1 MADNLNNPTAVLSVI
16 ATKSTKLSELVIK
29 NGQLIFVQDKNRIAL
44 DWGGNRKFYNSIEII
59 EAEAERE
66 AIVSPTNGYY
76 FVIDSAVLWRY
87 DNGWTQVT
95 SKPDEVLFIG
105 VELPELGKANKL
117 YVNKKEQSISVW
129 DEDTD
134 SYLRVGEVASS
145 VDFSSIEALF

>member
-1 MADNLNNPTAVLSVI
+1 M
-16 ATKSTKLSELVIK
+16 
-29 NGQLIFVQDKNRIAL
+29 
-44 DWGGNRKFYNSIEII
+44 
-59 EAEAERE
+59 
-66 AIVSPTNGYY
+66 
-76 FVIDSAVLWRY
+76 WRY

>member
-59 EAEAERE
+59 EAEAERK
-66 AIVSPTNGYY
+66 AIASPINGYY

-95 SKPDEVLFIG
+95 SKPENILFIG
-105 VELPELGKANKL
+105 VELPELGNANKL
-117 YVNKKEQSISVW
+117 YVNKQEQSISVW
-129 DEDTD
+129 DEDND
-134 SYLRVGEVASS
+134 RYLRVGEVAES
-145 VDFSSIEALF
+145 VDFSSIESLF

>member
-1 MADNLNNPTAVLSVI
+1 MADSKQNPAAILSVI
-16 ATKSTKLSELVIK
+16 ATKSDRLRDLLIK
-29 NGQLIFVQDKNRIAL
+29 NGQLIFIQDRNRIAF
-44 DWGGNRKFYNSIEII
+44 DWGGKRSFYNSLEIL
-59 EAEAERE
+59 ETEAERV
-66 AIVSPTNGYY
+66 AIVRPVDGYY

-129 DEDTD
+129 NEDTD

>member
-1 MADNLNNPTAVLSVI
+1 MADSKQNPAAILSVI
-16 ATKSTKLSELVIK
+16 ATKSDRLRDLLIK
-29 NGQLIFVQDKNRIAL
+29 NGHLIFIQDRNRIAF
-44 DWGGNRKFYNSIEII
+44 DWGGKRSFYNSLEIL
-59 EAEAERE
+59 ETEAER
-66 AIVSPTNGYY
+66 AVIVRPVDGYY

-129 DEDTD
+129 NEDTD

>member
-1 MADNLNNPTAVLSVI
+1 MADSKQNPAAILSVI
-16 ATKSTKLSELVIK
+16 ATKSDRLRDLLIK
-29 NGQLIFVQDKNRIAL
+29 NGQLIFIQDRNRIAF
-44 DWGGNRKFYNSIEII
+44 DWGGKRSFYNSLEIL
-59 EAEAERE
+59 ETEAERA
-66 AIVSPTNGYY
+66 AIVRPVDGYY

-129 DEDTD
+129 NEDTD

>member
-1 MADNLNNPTAVLSVI
+1 MADSKQNPAAILSVI
-16 ATKSTKLSELVIK
+16 ATKSDRLRDLLIK
-29 NGQLIFVQDKNRIAL
+29 NGQLIFIQDRNRIAF
-44 DWGGNRKFYNSIEII
+44 DWGGKRSFYNSLEIL
-59 EAEAERE
+59 ETEAERE
-66 AIVSPTNGYY
+66 AIVRPVDGYY

-129 DEDTD
+129 NEDTD